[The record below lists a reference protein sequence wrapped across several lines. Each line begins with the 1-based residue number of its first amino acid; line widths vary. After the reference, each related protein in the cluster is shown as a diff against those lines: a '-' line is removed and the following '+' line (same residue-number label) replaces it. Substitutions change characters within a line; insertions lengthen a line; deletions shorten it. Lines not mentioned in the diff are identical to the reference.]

1 MFTNKDCCSGRQDM
15 FGMPNQGQMMNQG
28 FFGGQMMGNPI
39 IEPTITKCVE
49 QDFYHEVPQE

>member
-1 MFTNKDCCSGRQDM
+1 MFSNKGCCNSRQ
-15 FGMPNQGQMMNQG
+15 GMYGYQNMMMNPMPMGQMIMECEV
-28 FFGGQMMGNPI
+28 